1 MILLKVMMSNPLQDF
16 IKQMHISRTFSDLA
30 FPVRRRKKSK
40 VSKRTLK
47 HYTWDASDNM
57 FNLPKLMKP
66 KMIDNT
72 INANPNSHELY
83 QQDTPQHDQK
93 IFLGVSDI
101 DDLITAELL
110 KRRFDTN
117 QRTIHRETTVLCN
130 REQWAEW
137 AEARFPNDLYIQGN
151 SSNGV
156 IIEAGTNNFSK
167 FDVNSNSTTVRAF
180 GDKVYAD
187 CMITLIEASFDV
199 VTSHIEWVYG
209 SDGNSVNVPL
219 NRDRLPVDEM
229 YPFLNGELLNDY
241 YERYMASSANI
252 LLLIGPPGTGKTSF
266 IRGLL
271 AHTNSS
277 AIVSYDSAILEKDG
291 FFARFIESD
300 DNVMV
305 LEDSDAFLK
314 SRSDG
319 NSVNVPLN
327 RDRLPVE
334 EMYPFLNGESL
345 NDYYD
350 RYMASSANILLLIGP
365 PGTGKTTF
373 IRGLLAHR
381 SCSAIVTYDAG
392 ILEKDGFFARFIED
406 DAEVMVLEDSDAFLK
421 SRSDG
426 NTMMHR
432 FLNVGDGLVTT
443 KGKKMIFSTNLPSIR
458 DIDSAL
464 VRPGR
469 CFDILTFDALSQ
481 ADADKLAVK
490 LGVEVDKD
498 KKYYSL
504 AEIFNKQTH
513 AGVSSANRK
522 VGFI

>member
-1 MILLKVMMSNPLQDF
+1 MTTHKSIRDLIRDLGTTSVNYAPAIARAQSKAKSRARKRSGRLL
-16 IKQMHISRTFSDLA
+16 
-30 FPVRRRKKSK
+30 RKF
-40 VSKRTLK
+40 
-47 HYTWDASDNM
+47 TWDAFDNQFNLKEIMNNSDN
-57 FNLPKLMKP
+57 
-66 KMIDNT
+66 
-72 INANPNSHELY
+72 
-83 QQDTPQHDQK
+83 K
-93 IFLGVSDI
+93 IFLGVSDVE
-101 DDLITAELL
+101 DLITSEIM
-110 KRRFDTN
+110 KRRADNGTSTV
-117 QRTIHRETTVLCN
+117 QRETTVLCN
-130 REQWAEW
+130 RERWAKWAEVIF
-137 AEARFPNDLYIQGN
+137 RQQLYIQNN
-151 SSNGV
+151 SSSGM
-156 IIEAGTNNFSK
+156 IIEEETNNFIK
-167 FDVNSNSTTVRAF
+167 FDVNSNTTTVRAY
-180 GDKVYAD
+180 GDSEYTED
-187 CMITLIEASFDV
+187 MIEIVEASFDV
-199 VTSHIEWVYG
+199 VTSYIEWIY
-209 SDGNSVNVPL
+209 S
-219 NRDRLPVDEM
+219 
-229 YPFLNGELLNDY
+229 
-241 YERYMASSANI
+241 
-252 LLLIGPPGTGKTSF
+252 
-266 IRGLL
+266 
-271 AHTNSS
+271 
-277 AIVSYDSAILEKDG
+277 
-291 FFARFIESD
+291 
-300 DNVMV
+300 
-305 LEDSDAFLK
+305 
-314 SRSDG
+314 SDG

-381 SCSAIVTYDAG
+381 NCSAMVTYDAG

-481 ADADKLAVK
+481 EEADKLAKK
-490 LGVEVDKD
+490 LGVEVEQD
-498 KKYYSL
+498 KKDYSL

-513 AGVSSANRK
+513 SNPASTNRK